1 MFRYYNICS
10 PVFPHGLE
18 NYVLRHKCRRAII
31 LLMNKDILKELIQY
45 LEGLKHIDADEIPS
59 ISLYMDQVTAFM
71 DEHLR
76 NMKRHDEDKALT
88 KTMINNYAKNKL
100 LPPPVKKRYSRE
112 HMLILLFI
120 YYYKGILPLT
130 DIETILKPL
139 NEKYFSGNEGASHL
153 QDIYEEVFSLEDAQM
168 DSLIQDVKAK
178 FDTAGETFQT
188 GEAEDL
194 SPADREELQL
204 FAFLC
209 ELGFDVYLKRQL
221 MEKIVDRLQA
231 EERSRKLQTEAEKH
245 KKK

>member
-1 MFRYYNICS
+1 
-10 PVFPHGLE
+10 
-18 NYVLRHKCRRAII
+18 
-31 LLMNKDILKELIQY
+31 MNNDILKELIQY
-45 LEGLKHIDADEIPS
+45 LEGLQHIDADEIPS

-112 HMLILLFI
+112 HMLMLLFI
-120 YYYKGILPLT
+120 YYYKGILSLT

-139 NEKYFSGNEGASHL
+139 NEKYFSANDGASHL

-168 DSLIQDVKAK
+168 DSLIQDVQAK
-178 FDTAGETFQT
+178 FETAKETFRD
-188 GEAEDL
+188 GKAAEL
-194 SPADREELQL
+194 SPEDREELQL

-221 MEKIVDRLQA
+221 MEKIVDHLQA
-231 EERSRKLQTEAEKH
+231 EEKKQQQTEAEKH
-245 KKK
+245 RKK

>member
-1 MFRYYNICS
+1 
-10 PVFPHGLE
+10 
-18 NYVLRHKCRRAII
+18 
-31 LLMNKDILKELIQY
+31 MNNDILKELIQY
-45 LEGLKHIDADEIPS
+45 LEGLQHIDADEIPS

-112 HMLILLFI
+112 HMLMLLFI
-120 YYYKGILPLT
+120 YYYKGILSLT

-139 NEKYFSGNEGASHL
+139 NEKYFSANDGASHL

-168 DSLIQDVKAK
+168 DSLIQDVQAK
-178 FDTAGETFQT
+178 FETAKETFRD
-188 GEAEDL
+188 GKAAEL
-194 SPADREELQL
+194 SPEDREELQL

-221 MEKIVDRLQA
+221 MEKIVDHLQA
-231 EERSRKLQTEAEKH
+231 EEKKLQQTETEKH
-245 KKK
+245 RKK

>member
-1 MFRYYNICS
+1 
-10 PVFPHGLE
+10 
-18 NYVLRHKCRRAII
+18 
-31 LLMNKDILKELIQY
+31 MNNDILKELIQY
-45 LEGLKHIDADEIPS
+45 LEGLQHIDADEIPS

-112 HMLILLFI
+112 HMLMLLFI
-120 YYYKGILPLT
+120 YYYKGILSLT

-139 NEKYFSGNEGASHL
+139 NEKYFSANDGASHL

-168 DSLIQDVKAK
+168 DSLIEDVKAK
-178 FDTAGETFQT
+178 FVTAGETFRN
-188 GEAEDL
+188 GKAAEL
-194 SPADREELQL
+194 SPEDREELQL

-221 MEKIVDRLQA
+221 MEKIVDHLQA
-231 EERSRKLQTEAEKH
+231 EENRRQQTETEKH

>member
-1 MFRYYNICS
+1 
-10 PVFPHGLE
+10 
-18 NYVLRHKCRRAII
+18 
-31 LLMNKDILKELIQY
+31 MNNDILKELIQY
-45 LEGLKHIDADEIPS
+45 LEGLQHIDADEIPS

-112 HMLILLFI
+112 HMLMLLFI
-120 YYYKGILPLT
+120 YYYKGILSLT

-139 NEKYFSGNEGASHL
+139 NEKYFSANDGASHL

-168 DSLIQDVKAK
+168 DSLIEDVKAK
-178 FDTAGETFQT
+178 FVTAGETFR
-188 GEAEDL
+188 GGKAAEL
-194 SPADREELQL
+194 SPEDREELQL

-221 MEKIVDRLQA
+221 MEKIVDHLQA
-231 EERSRKLQTEAEKH
+231 EENRRQQTETEKH

>member
-1 MFRYYNICS
+1 MSRYYNICS
-10 PVFPHGLE
+10 PDLLHGLE
-18 NYVLRHKCRRAII
+18 NYVLQHKRSRAII
-31 LLMNKDILKELIQY
+31 RLMNNDILKELIQY
-45 LEGLKHIDADEIPS
+45 LEGLQHIDADEIPS

-112 HMLILLFI
+112 HMLMLLFI
-120 YYYKGILPLT
+120 YYYKGILSLT

-139 NEKYFSGNEGASHL
+139 NEKYFSANDGASHL

-168 DSLIQDVKAK
+168 DSLIEDVKAK
-178 FDTAGETFQT
+178 FVTAGETFRN
-188 GEAEDL
+188 GKAAEL
-194 SPADREELQL
+194 SPEDREELQL

-221 MEKIVDRLQA
+221 MEKIVDHLQA
-231 EERSRKLQTEAEKH
+231 EENRRQQTETEKH

>member
-1 MFRYYNICS
+1 
-10 PVFPHGLE
+10 
-18 NYVLRHKCRRAII
+18 
-31 LLMNKDILKELIQY
+31 MNNEILKDLIQY
-45 LEGLKHIDADEIPS
+45 LEGLQHINAEEIPS

-100 LPPPVKKRYSRE
+100 LPPPVRKRYSRE
-112 HMLILLFI
+112 HMLMLLFI
-120 YYYKGILPLT
+120 YYYKGILSLT

-139 NEKYFSGNEGASHL
+139 NEKYFSGNDGASHL

-168 DSLIQDVKAK
+168 DKLIQDVKDK
-178 FDTAGETFQT
+178 FATAGETFQS
-188 GEAEDL
+188 GKAEEL
-194 SPADREELQL
+194 SPEDREELQL

-231 EERSRKLQTEAEKH
+231 QERYQKQQAEAEKH

>member
-1 MFRYYNICS
+1 MSRYYNICS
-10 PVFPHGLE
+10 SVFPHGLE
-18 NYVLRHKCRRAII
+18 NYVLQHERARAII
-31 LLMNKDILKELIQY
+31 RLMNKEILNELIQY
-45 LEGLKHIDADEIPS
+45 LEGLQHIDADEIPS

-100 LPPPVKKRYSRE
+100 LPPPVRKRYSRE
-112 HMLILLFI
+112 HMLMLLFI

-139 NEKYFSGNEGASHL
+139 NEKYFSGNEGGSRL

-168 DSLIQDVKAK
+168 DGLIQDVKAK
-178 FDTAGETFQT
+178 FATAQSTFQ
-188 GEAEDL
+188 EDAAVSL
-194 SPADREELQL
+194 SPEDREELQL

-231 EERSRKLQTEAEKH
+231 QEREQKQQTEAEKH